1 MADGTRSDSL
11 IALRQN
17 IIKYK
22 LTIRFIWRNT
32 NNNIIIVIYTT
43 VMGSFQSGQTKVL
56 IRRALFGTSFLAL
69 CQFTD
74 EQHFPI
80 NVGSVTQGTVKV
92 LDRQ

>member
-1 MADGTRSDSL
+1 
-11 IALRQN
+11 
-17 IIKYK
+17 
-22 LTIRFIWRNT
+22 
-32 NNNIIIVIYTT
+32 
-43 VMGSFQSGQTKVL
+43 MGSFQSGQTKVL